1 MGSKHISFE
10 ELILSPDKDALSYK
24 PYPFYLAYA
33 LDKKPDELGSPKDWC
48 YEYKWDGIRVQLI
61 KRKDQIMMWSRGEEL
76 ITNQFPEMHAL
87 NDVLING
94 TVLDGE
100 LLVYKENKIGSFND
114 LQKRLGRKNV
124 GKKTLEQYPIVV
136 RVYDL
141 LENDSTDMRNET
153 YDKRRTQ
160 LESLVGKL
168 NHPLIQLSDRYQIQ
182 KWDEVRHAYQNA
194 RSNRSEGLMLKQ
206 KILHIKLEEKRRLVE
221 MESRTTYH

>member
-1 MGSKHISFE
+1 MGSKIHSSFE

-61 KRKDQIMMWSRGEEL
+61 KRKDQIMMWSRRRTYNKS
-76 ITNQFPEMHAL
+76 ISRNSSL

-124 GKKTLEQYPIVV
+124 GKKTIEQYPIVV
-136 RVYDL
+136 RAYDL
-141 LENDSTDMRNET
+141 LEYDSTDMRNET
-153 YDKRRTQ
+153 YDTKENSTRKFG
-160 LESLVGKL
+160 GK
-168 NHPLIQLSDRYQIQ
+168 IKSS
-182 KWDEVRHAYQNA
+182 AYSTIKSIPYSKMG
-194 RSNRSEGLMLKQ
+194 RGTSCISKC
-206 KILHIKLEEKRRLVE
+206 KIKSK
-221 MESRTTYH
+221 